1 MFTIS
6 IQAGGQSRRM
16 GQDKALLPFLGQPL
30 IQRVVQRVAYLAD
43 EVLVTCNHPDR
54 FRFLDLPVTPDV
66 VPGVGALGGLY
77 TALKTARFALV
88 GVVACDLPFANPDL
102 LKACRDILLETGAD
116 AVIPRTETGLEPL
129 HAVYRRDT
137 CLPLVEAAVKA
148 GQRRA
153 ISWQDKAE
161 IRILTPDE
169 VRKYDPRG
177 MTFWNVNTP
186 EEFRQAEEIARRLE
200 LAQKGADHD

>member
-1 MFTIS
+1 MLTIS
-6 IQAGGQSRRM
+6 IQAGGQSSRM

-30 IQRVVQRVAYLAD
+30 IQRVIQRIAYLAD
-43 EVLVTCNHPDR
+43 EVLVTSNDPGSYQ
-54 FRFLDLPVTPDV
+54 FLGLPVTPDV

-77 TALKTARFALV
+77 TALKTARFPFV

-116 AVIPRTETGLEPL
+116 AVIPSTEVGLEPL

-137 CLPLVEAAVKA
+137 CLPMVEAAVKA

-153 ISWQDKAE
+153 ISWHDKAE
-161 IRILTPDE
+161 VRILTPAE
-169 VRKYDPRG
+169 VRKYDPQG
-177 MTFWNVNTP
+177 VTFWNVNTL
-186 EEFRQAEEIARRLE
+186 EEFRQAEEVARELE
-200 LAQKGADHD
+200 LD